1 MKNKSLSAFNNIPR
15 QAAIGGHPYGSDRG
29 MGALGNVIS
38 GAPRQTEIM
47 GQPHMLAYINPQ
59 EEALIQSQRS
69 GMPAFEGPGGVPAYA
84 FWDRVKDTWNEVTSG
99 GKADTE
105 TYNGGNKTT
114 TTPATTTNT
123 TTNTSN
129 GDPGFFGDGG
139 TFENWFD
146 TNIYDFDGDQ
156 SGGVS
161 NYNTVVT
168 TNNNGSN
175 NGLTNYTSMYDAID
189 AQGVGA
195 TVMINGVPMAA
206 VAADG
211 YIGNGQY
218 DTTSSGATSG
228 YTTDYAD
235 DPIVSTN
242 TGQGYLGSNGE
253 FIEYG
258 ALGFGEDYTPTSAD
272 LNEAITAAGGVNLT
286 DDQYAETVDFTT
298 TTSGDDYVD
307 AAWADGVTDEKLY
320 DGNGGDD
327 DPIVSTG
334 TGQGYLDANGEFIE
348 YGTDLVDDTKLT
360 DEDILMNM
368 PVNVDTT
375 NLNDF
380 IILTQDGTNGN
391 PITPVK
397 IGQTIT
403 SDGGTQVTLPE
414 GIGAVVGEGGTRLI
428 DETTGEVIG
437 FLPNKTVQSSD
448 GVLRFTIYSPS
459 TQALIDNAIRILTDQ
474 VNNDRFFNIAEGI
487 VIADPNRDYSGGGD
501 QNKGNLGFIPGKYE
515 LPDGVEV
522 SIVTQ
527 AEYDAL
533 VAKLGATV
541 VENAL
546 VKTESDETNL
556 SAFGGLLRKD
566 YTGYSNPNF
575 TGYDRTTGGNTI
587 GVSVGGDNVGQM
599 AIVNPDGSI
608 RIANANGENT
618 GVVFSGVNAVQDAV
632 DYLSISTGGGD
643 TSVNGT
649 GGGGT
654 SGGDTSG
661 DGTGGESGGGD
672 GTGVDGTGVAGTGGG
687 DIGGASGGE
696 DGTGVDGTGGG
707 DTGGAGTGVAL
718 TSEQVSTIVTDAL
731 ALLPAY
737 ATPTDVTNAIT
748 TALEGQNNLSPTDV
762 TNAITTALAGQ
773 KNLSDDDVE
782 TIING
787 IVGSPSTTTVIDGVE
802 VVTDATGIYAQLEGM
817 NNLSTDD
824 VSTIVTDALALL
836 PEYATPTD
844 VTTAI
849 TNALAGMNNLSDEDV
864 TTIVTDA
871 LSGMNNLSDEDVT
884 TIVGDAISG
893 LNNISTEDVEGI
905 VSGAISGLNDLSDE
919 EVGDI
924 ITKTVGSPS
933 TTTVMDDGTEVVTD
947 ATGIYA
953 QLEGLNNLSTDD
965 LSTAI
970 NDAIDELP
978 DYATPADVTSAI
990 TTAVA
995 ALTTGALKTMQDTID
1010 EMGRYETSEDFSV
1023 RDIVEEFKRQRKG
1036 GMGYGLPSYMQRYM
1050 SGNVI
1055 DELVR
1060 EVVLPDGSKFFVTPD
1075 GRYLDPEEFIG
1086 SKTTGGV
1093 QYVSTGDERYQSG
1106 YSTLDTKTGV
1116 KTNYDMDGK
1125 VIGTSVQPES
1135 TLAS

>member
-1 MKNKSLSAFNNIPR
+1 
-15 QAAIGGHPYGSDRG
+15 
-29 MGALGNVIS
+29 
-38 GAPRQTEIM
+38 
-47 GQPHMLAYINPQ
+47 
-59 EEALIQSQRS
+59 
-69 GMPAFEGPGGVPAYA
+69 
-84 FWDRVKDTWNEVTSG
+84 
-99 GKADTE
+99 
-105 TYNGGNKTT
+105 
-114 TTPATTTNT
+114 
-123 TTNTSN
+123 
-129 GDPGFFGDGG
+129 
-139 TFENWFD
+139 
-146 TNIYDFDGDQ
+146 
-156 SGGVS
+156 
-161 NYNTVVT
+161 
-168 TNNNGSN
+168 
-175 NGLTNYTSMYDAID
+175 
-189 AQGVGA
+189 
-195 TVMINGVPMAA
+195 
-206 VAADG
+206 
-211 YIGNGQY
+211 
-218 DTTSSGATSG
+218 
-228 YTTDYAD
+228 
-235 DPIVSTN
+235 
-242 TGQGYLGSNGE
+242 
-253 FIEYG
+253 
-258 ALGFGEDYTPTSAD
+258 
-272 LNEAITAAGGVNLT
+272 
-286 DDQYAETVDFTT
+286 
-298 TTSGDDYVD
+298 
-307 AAWADGVTDEKLY
+307 
-320 DGNGGDD
+320 
-327 DPIVSTG
+327 
-334 TGQGYLDANGEFIE
+334 
-348 YGTDLVDDTKLT
+348 
-360 DEDILMNM
+360 MNM

-397 IGQTIT
+397 IGETIT
-403 SDGGTQVTLPE
+403 SDGGKQVTLPE
-414 GIGAVVGEGGTRLI
+414 GIGAVVGDGGTRLI

-448 GVLRFTIYSPS
+448 GVLRFTIYNPS
-459 TQALIDNAIRILTDQ
+459 TQALIDNAINILTDQ
-474 VNNDRFFNIAEGI
+474 VNNDRFFNIAKGI
-487 VIADPNRDYSGGGD
+487 EIADPNRDYSVGGGD
-501 QNKGNLGFIPGKYE
+501 QNKGDLGFIPGKYE
-515 LPDGVEV
+515 LPDGAKV
-522 SIVTQ
+522 SIVTKE
-527 AEYDAL
+527 EYDAL

-556 SAFGGLLRKD
+556 SAFGGLLGKD

-587 GVSVGGDNVGQM
+587 GVSVGGDNVNQM
-599 AIVNPDGSI
+599 AIVNPDGSV
-608 RIANANGENT
+608 RIADANGKNT

-632 DYLSISTGGGD
+632 DHLSISTGGGD

-649 GGGGT
+649 GVDGT

-661 DGTGGESGGGD
+661 AGTGGESGGGD

-782 TIING
+782 TIINST
-787 IVGSPSTTTVIDGVE
+787 VGSPSTTTVIDGVE
-802 VVTDATGIYAQLEGM
+802 VVTDATGIYAKIEGLNNLSTDDVSTIVTDALALLPNYATPTDVTNAITTALEGMNDLSPEDVTNAITTALEGM
-817 NNLSTDD
+817 NNLSDDDVGDIITKIVGSPSTTTVIDGIEVVTDPTGIYAKIEGLNNLSTTD

-844 VTTAI
+844 VSTAI
-849 TNALAGMNNLSDEDV
+849 TNALEGMNNLSDKEV
-864 TTIVTDA
+864 STIVTDA

-884 TIVGDAISG
+884 TIVGDAISKLNNLSTDDVSTIVTDALADLPEYATPTDVTNAITTALEGMNNLSDEDVTTIVTDALSGMNNLSDDDVSKIVGDAISG

-905 VSGAISGLNDLSDE
+905 VSDAISGLNDLSDE

-953 QLEGLNNLSTDD
+953 KIQGLNNLSTDD

-1086 SKTTGGV
+1086 SKTAGGV
-1093 QYVSTGDERYQSG
+1093 QYVSTGDDRYQSG

>member
-69 GMPAFEGPGGVPAYA
+69 GMPAFEGPGGVPAYTTSDENH
-84 FWDRVKDTWNEVTSG
+84 WYDGIVDTFKEITSFG
-99 GKADTE
+99 SADTK
-105 TYNGGNKTT
+105 TYNGGDKTT

-123 TTNTSN
+123 TT

-139 TFENWFD
+139 ALETWVD
-146 TNIYDFDGDQ
+146 TYVYDFDGDQ

-161 NYNTVVT
+161 NYNTVVDSNT
-168 TNNNGSN
+168 TNNNN
-175 NGLTNYTSMYDAID
+175 ELTNYTSMYDAID

-195 TVMINGVPMAA
+195 TVMINGVTMAA

-242 TGQGYLGSNGE
+242 TGQGYLGPNGE

-258 ALGFGEDYTPTSAD
+258 ALGFGEDYTPTLAD
-272 LNEAITAAGGVNLT
+272 LNAAITAAGDVNLT

-307 AAWADGVTDEKLY
+307 AAWADGVTDEQL
-320 DGNGGDD
+320 DAGNGGDD

-334 TGQGYLDANGEFIE
+334 TGQGYLGADGEFIE

-368 PVNVDTT
+368 PVNVNTT

-397 IGQTIT
+397 IGETIT
-403 SDGGTQVTLPE
+403 SDGGKQVTLPE
-414 GIGAVVGEGGTRLI
+414 GIKAVVEDGGTRLI

-448 GVLRFTIYSPS
+448 GVLRFTIYNPS
-459 TQALIDNAIRILTDQ
+459 TQALIDNAIKILTDQ
-474 VNNDRFFNIAEGI
+474 VNNDRFFYIAKGI
-487 VIADPNRDYSGGGD
+487 EIADPNRDYSVGGGD
-501 QNKGNLGFIPGKYE
+501 QNKGNLGFIPGKYK

-546 VKTESDETNL
+546 VKTDSDETNL

-566 YTGYSNPNF
+566 YTGYSNSNF

-599 AIVNPDGSI
+599 AIVNPDGSV
-608 RIANANGENT
+608 RIVDANGKNT

-632 DYLSISTGGGD
+632 DHLSISTGGGD

-654 SGGDTSG
+654 GGGGTSG
-661 DGTGGESGGGD
+661 EA
-672 GTGVDGTGVAGTGGG
+672 VVAQ
-687 DIGGASGGE
+687 A
-696 DGTGVDGTGGG
+696 VVAQAVVAQ
-707 DTGGAGTGVAL
+707 AGMAQAVKAAVGMA
-718 TSEQVSTIVTDAL
+718 QAWM
-731 ALLPAY
+731 AQAW
-737 ATPTDVTNAIT
+737 
-748 TALEGQNNLSPTDV
+748 LER
-762 TNAITTALAGQ
+762 A
-773 KNLSDDDVE
+773 
-782 TIING
+782 
-787 IVGSPSTTTVIDGVE
+787 
-802 VVTDATGIYAQLEGM
+802 VVT
-817 NNLSTDD
+817 
-824 VSTIVTDALALL
+824 
-836 PEYATPTD
+836 
-844 VTTAI
+844 
-849 TNALAGMNNLSDEDV
+849 
-864 TTIVTDA
+864 
-871 LSGMNNLSDEDVT
+871 
-884 TIVGDAISG
+884 
-893 LNNISTEDVEGI
+893 
-905 VSGAISGLNDLSDE
+905 
-919 EVGDI
+919 
-924 ITKTVGSPS
+924 
-933 TTTVMDDGTEVVTD
+933 
-947 ATGIYA
+947 
-953 QLEGLNNLSTDD
+953 
-965 LSTAI
+965 
-970 NDAIDELP
+970 
-978 DYATPADVTSAI
+978 
-990 TTAVA
+990 
-995 ALTTGALKTMQDTID
+995 
-1010 EMGRYETSEDFSV
+1010 
-1023 RDIVEEFKRQRKG
+1023 
-1036 GMGYGLPSYMQRYM
+1036 
-1050 SGNVI
+1050 
-1055 DELVR
+1055 
-1060 EVVLPDGSKFFVTPD
+1060 
-1075 GRYLDPEEFIG
+1075 
-1086 SKTTGGV
+1086 
-1093 QYVSTGDERYQSG
+1093 
-1106 YSTLDTKTGV
+1106 
-1116 KTNYDMDGK
+1116 
-1125 VIGTSVQPES
+1125 
-1135 TLAS
+1135 

>member
-69 GMPAFEGPGGVPAYA
+69 GMPAFEGPGGVPA
-84 FWDRVKDTWNEVTSG
+84 FWTLTEPSTWFDGGGYQGTGNFNASDNSG
-99 GKADTE
+99 G
-105 TYNGGNKTT
+105 GGKTT
-114 TTPATTTNT
+114 ITPTTITPTTITPATTTNT
-123 TTNTSN
+123 TTT

-139 TFENWFD
+139 ALETWVD
-146 TNIYDFDGDQ
+146 TYVYDFDGDQ
-156 SGGVS
+156 SGGGS
-161 NYNTVVT
+161 NENTVVDSNT
-168 TNNNGSN
+168 TNNNN
-175 NGLTNYTSMYDAID
+175 EPTNYTSMYDAID

-195 TVMINGVPMAA
+195 TVRINGVTMAA

-242 TGQGYLGSNGE
+242 TGQGYLGPNGE

-258 ALGFGEDYTPTSAD
+258 ALGFGEDYTPTLAD
-272 LNEAITAAGGVNLT
+272 LNAAITAAGDVNLT
-286 DDQYAETVDFTT
+286 DDQYKETVDFTT
-298 TTSGDDYVD
+298 TTSGNDYVD
-307 AAWADGVTDEKLY
+307 AAEADGVTDEKLY

-334 TGQGYLDANGEFIE
+334 TGQGYLGADGEFIE

-397 IGQTIT
+397 IGETIT

-414 GIGAVVGEGGTRLI
+414 GIKAVVEEGGTRLI

-474 VNNDRFFNIAEGI
+474 VNNDRFFSIAKGI

-501 QNKGNLGFIPGKYE
+501 QNKGGLGFIPGKYK

-546 VKTESDETNL
+546 VQTDSDETNL

-566 YTGYSNPNF
+566 YTGYSNSNF

-599 AIVNPDGSI
+599 AIVNPDGSV
-608 RIANANGENT
+608 RIVDANGRNT

-632 DYLSISTGGGD
+632 DHLSISTG
-643 TSVNGT
+643 VN
-649 GGGGT
+649 GT

-707 DTGGAGTGVAL
+707 DTGGDGTGVAL

-970 NDAIDELP
+970 NDAIDGLP
-978 DYATPADVTSAI
+978 NYATPADVTSAI

-1093 QYVSTGDERYQSG
+1093 QYVSTGDDRYQSG

-1116 KTNYDMDGK
+1116 KTNYDMDGN